1 MLVIRYYKLTGNV
14 NSISNAS
21 AAPAA
26 LLHHQNRPA
35 GERQRRLFCPAVAA
49 EVEAAAVR
57 LWFYADGRGRVAR
70 VNGGRVFF
78 VLRVARRRPAS
89 RL

>member
-26 LLHHQNRPA
+26 LLHHQDRSA
-35 GERQRRLFCPAVAA
+35 GERERGLRRAAVAA

-57 LWFYADGRGRVAR
+57 LWFYADGRGRVAPST
-70 VNGGRVFF
+70 
-78 VLRVARRRPAS
+78 L
-89 RL
+89 

>member
-21 AAPAA
+21 AASAA
-26 LLHHQNRPA
+26 LLHQEDRPT
-35 GERQRRLFCPAVAA
+35 GERERGLGGPAVAA

-57 LWFYADGRGRVAR
+57 PRFGADGRGGVAPPT
-70 VNGGRVFF
+70 
-78 VLRVARRRPAS
+78 L
-89 RL
+89 